1 MKIDRRRVVEFLLL
15 LTCSAAGAQTP
26 TASPA
31 PAPAKPAPIVLH
43 YDRAALASVARD
55 LAGRAGRS
63 IVLDSTAKPNTPVTV
78 EGEAATLDE
87 ALTRVTGPLGLIWRK
102 IYLPGREGD
111 GTGEQVRA
119 AARALEAMEGSGVIV
134 EDPSL
139 GKATLFMRSVPS
151 AADFETKVRATWPQM
166 HPYYLISDPR
176 AAARPDAARKEPAAA
191 RKPGAPTPEEFA
203 ALERQRM
210 EMFLRLTPEQ
220 RAAAT
225 AQAMDVFLQ
234 ADPAVM
240 QEMMQ
245 TGMQAWLQS
254 MQRMTPEQRQQLFQR
269 SMQMM
274 QSIPPQDWQD
284 IFGVFR
290 PQ

>member
-1 MKIDRRRVVEFLLL
+1 MKIDRSRVPGFALL
-15 LTCSAAGAQTP
+15 LTCGVAGAQMP
-26 TASPA
+26 PPASPA
-31 PAPAKPAPIVLH
+31 PAEAKPAPIALQ
-43 YDRAALASVARD
+43 YDRATLESVARQ
-55 LAGRAGRS
+55 LARRTGRS
-63 IVLDSTAKPNTPVTV
+63 IVLDSTAKPTTPVTLA
-78 EGEAATLDE
+78 GEAATLDE
-87 ALTRVTGPLGLIWRK
+87 ALTRVTVPLGFSWRK
-102 IYLPGREGD
+102 IYLPGREGEW
-111 GTGEQVRA
+111 TGDQVRA
-119 AARALEAMEGSGVIV
+119 AARALEGMEGTGVIM

-151 AADFETKVRATWPQM
+151 APDFETKVHATWPQM
-166 HPYYLISDPR
+166 RPYYLISNPR
-176 AAARPDAARKEPAAA
+176 AARHDAARKEPAAA

-234 ADPAVM
+234 ADPTVM

-245 TGMQAWLQS
+245 SGMQAWLQS
-254 MQRMTPEQRQQLFQR
+254 MQQMTPEQRQQLFQR

-274 QSIPPQDWQD
+274 QSIPPQVWQD
-284 IFGVFR
+284 VFGMFR

>member
-1 MKIDRRRVVEFLLL
+1 MKNDHRRVVEFLLL
-15 LTCSAAGAQTP
+15 LTCGAAGAQTP
-26 TASPA
+26 PASPA
-31 PAPAKPAPIVLH
+31 SAPAKPAPIVLH
-43 YDRAALASVARD
+43 YDRATLASVARD

-87 ALTRVTGPLGLIWRK
+87 ALTRVVGPLGLTWRK

-111 GTGEQVRA
+111 WTGEEVRV
-119 AARALEAMEGSGVIV
+119 AARALEALEGSGVIV
-134 EDPSL
+134 EDPTL

-151 AADFETKVRATWPQM
+151 AADFETKLHATWPQM

-220 RAAAT
+220 RTAAT

-240 QEMMQ
+240 QAMMQ

-274 QSIPPQDWQD
+274 QSIPPQVWQD